1 MLIISLNTILKKT
14 INQFTNKQ
22 TMIQFGNLPTDADCF
37 TRPGSYAI
45 IPEGEQIA
53 LVRIIGWGK
62 YFLPGGG
69 IDEGETPE
77 DALRRESEEE
87 TGYSIEVWEKIGEAA
102 VFVRSKS
109 GNSYINLQGNFFS
122 AKIIAQDLSL
132 MVEEDHETVWITQK
146 EALEVLHLDSHRW
159 ALQKWLSTQ

>member
-1 MLIISLNTILKKT
+1 
-14 INQFTNKQ
+14 
-22 TMIQFGNLPTDADCF
+22 MIQFGQLPQNMNCF
-37 TRPGSYAI
+37 TRPGSYGI
-45 IPEGEQIA
+45 ITEGEKIA

-77 DALRRESEEE
+77 EALRRESQEE
-87 TGYSIEVWEKIGEAA
+87 TGYSVKVGQKLGQAA
-102 VFVRSKS
+102 MYVISKS
-109 GNSYINLQGNFFS
+109 GKTYINLQGNFYS
-122 AKIIAQDLSL
+122 AEIIAQDMSL

-159 ALQKWLSTQ
+159 ALRKWLSAQ